1 MNITW
6 YGQSCFRVILQG
18 QKKAK
23 QWTSLVIDPFDE
35 DTGLKLPKLDA
46 EILLITH
53 DHKDHNN
60 QKIVTKE
67 TFVIDSPGEYELRD
81 IFIQGISSF
90 HDNEKGKERGLN
102 TIYTIEAEEIKICHM
117 GDFGQEELTDEQ
129 LREIGEVDV
138 LMIPVGGVYTIDAK
152 EATKIISQIEP
163 RIVIPMHY
171 KMPGLKVKLDELN
184 SFLKAI
190 GDKGATAEEK
200 ITIQKK
206 NLPVGEMKIIPLK
219 AQSKNSAK

>member
-6 YGQSCFRVILQG
+6 YGQSCFRVALQG

-23 QWTSLVIDPFDE
+23 QWTSLIIDPFDE
-35 DTGLKLPKLDA
+35 STGLKLPKLEA

-53 DHKDHNN
+53 EHKDHNN
-60 QKIVTKE
+60 QKIATKE
-67 TFVIDSPGEYELRD
+67 TFLINSPGEYELRD

-90 HDNEKGKERGLN
+90 HDKEKGKERGLN
-102 TIYTIEAEEIKICHM
+102 TIYTVETEEIKLCHL

-129 LREIGEVDV
+129 LRDIGEVDV

-152 EATKIISQIEP
+152 EATKVISQIEP

-171 KMPGLKVKLDELN
+171 KIPGLKVKLDELGT
-184 SFLKAI
+184 FLKAI
-190 GDKGATAEEK
+190 GDKGAKAEDK
-200 ITIQKK
+200 ISIQKK
-206 NLPVGEMKIIPLK
+206 NLPVGEMKIVPLNP
-219 AQSKNSAK
+219 QSKNSTK

>member
-6 YGQSCFRVILQG
+6 YGQSCFRVALQG

-23 QWTSLVIDPFDE
+23 QWTSLIIDPFDE
-35 DTGLKLPKLDA
+35 STGLKLPKLEA

-53 DHKDHNN
+53 EHKDHNN
-60 QKIVTKE
+60 QKIATKE
-67 TFVIDSPGEYELRD
+67 TFLINSPGEYELRD

-90 HDNEKGKERGLN
+90 HDKEKGKERGLN
-102 TIYTIEAEEIKICHM
+102 TIYTVETEEIKLCHL

-129 LREIGEVDV
+129 LRDIGEVDV

-152 EATKIISQIEP
+152 EATKVISQIEP

-171 KMPGLKVKLDELN
+171 KIPGLKVKFDELGT
-184 SFLKAI
+184 FLKAI
-190 GDKGATAEEK
+190 GDKGAKAEDK
-200 ITIQKK
+200 ISIQKK
-206 NLPVGEMKIIPLK
+206 NLPVGEMKIVPLNP
-219 AQSKNSAK
+219 QSKNSTK